1 MKALSFTGVDK
12 KEVLDKKKPE
22 VEKST
27 DAVVKLVKSTIC
39 GTDLHIMAG
48 HVPEVP
54 DGLTIGHEG
63 IGIVEEVGSGVAN
76 FKVGDKVL
84 ISCITSC
91 GKCHYCK
98 KGLYAHCEDGG
109 WILGHLIDGTQAEYV
124 RIPHADNSLHHVPKG
139 MNDDS
144 LVMLSDIFPTGLEIG
159 VLSGQVEPG
168 CTVAIVGAGPIGMAA
183 LLTAQF
189 YSPGKIIMVDLDD
202 NRLEMSKQFGATDTV
217 NSKNPEDAVKQI
229 LDLTDGLG
237 VDVAMEA
244 VGYPKTF
251 DLCQEIISPGGRIA
265 VIGVHGE
272 SVDFHLETLWIKN
285 INVSTGLVSTY
296 TTPMLL
302 KTVEAGKLV
311 PNELVTHH
319 FHFDD
324 ILEAYKT
331 FENAADNKALK
342 LIIDFE

>member
-1 MKALSFTGVDK
+1 MKALSYMGVGK
-12 KEVLDKKKPE
+12 KEVLEKDKPR
-22 VEKST
+22 VEDST
-27 DAVVKLVKSTIC
+27 DVVVKLVKTTIC

-54 DGLTIGHEG
+54 EGLTIGHEG
-63 IGIVEEVGSGVAN
+63 VGIVEEVGDGVAN

-98 KGLYAHCEDGG
+98 KGLYAHCKDGG

-124 RIPHADNSLHHVPKG
+124 RIRHADNSLHHVPKG
-139 MNDDS
+139 IDDDS

-189 YSPGKIIMVDLDD
+189 YSPGKIIMIDLDD
-202 NRLEMSKQFGATDTV
+202 NRLELSKEFGATHTI
-217 NSKNPEDAVKQI
+217 NSKDPEAAIREVME
-229 LDLTDGLG
+229 LTDGVG

-244 VGYPKTF
+244 VGYPQTF
-251 DLCQEIISPGGRIA
+251 DLCQQMISPGGRVA

-272 SVDFHLETLWIKN
+272 SVEFHLETLWIKN

-302 KTVEAGKLV
+302 KTVASGKIT

-319 FHFDD
+319 FHFND
-324 ILEAYKT
+324 ILKAYDT
-331 FENAADNKALK
+331 FEKAAENKALK
-342 LIIDFE
+342 LIIDFD